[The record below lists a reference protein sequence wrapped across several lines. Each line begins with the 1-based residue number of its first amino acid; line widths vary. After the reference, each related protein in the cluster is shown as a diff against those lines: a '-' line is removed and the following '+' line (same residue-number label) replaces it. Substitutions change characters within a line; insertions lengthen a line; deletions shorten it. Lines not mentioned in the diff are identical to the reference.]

1 MTESRCLGNART
13 NRQGRIQ
20 IYVDEEIYDAVAE
33 LQADKDATKM
43 IKYIENLTKHNN
55 DFMASA
61 KKCWNE
67 IRDDILLNDCEVIKK
82 EDKLSPKFCHECKG
96 SGILIEYGVDL
107 KKPCP
112 ICKGQG
118 FIKS

>member
-43 IKYIENLTKHNN
+43 IKYIENLTKHN
-55 DFMASA
+55 
-61 KKCWNE
+61 
-67 IRDDILLNDCEVIKK
+67 IRKIQLPKDSKEVAR
-82 EDKLSPKFCHECKG
+82 
-96 SGILIEYGVDL
+96 
-107 KKPCP
+107 
-112 ICKGQG
+112 
-118 FIKS
+118 